1 MTDGNEREHETKH
14 ELTEDDEQII
24 QNLTMT
30 SRWFS
35 ISVGHACSSFGITGP
50 DDNLEL
56 LDHLTGSPRGDV
68 LPGSRPRRTTEEDAI
83 QNLDP
88 KQKDKQKES

>member
-14 ELTEDDEQII
+14 ELAEDDEQII

-56 LDHLTGSPRGDV
+56 LDTSLV
-68 LPGSRPRRTTEEDAI
+68 LLAVTSFPAAGHGGRR
-83 QNLDP
+83 
-88 KQKDKQKES
+88 KEMRFRT